1 MVPADFHDFF
11 AAIAAV
17 SGALIGLLFV
27 AVSLAPSARLARRR
41 PRVAKATA
49 GLAFIAFTNTLVVS
63 LLALIPGEHVGV
75 AAVVM
80 AGWSISATLA
90 LSAQIFVRRR
100 AQAPGWRWAGLSAAS
115 LMVFG
120 VQLAGG
126 IAILATPDDRSA
138 VTWIAVI
145 GVVLSAIGIARAWEL
160 LGAQTLG
167 LIERFPALA
176 ELTAVLRGQA
186 PRRLRR
192 LGAMRT
198 RSACPRRPG

>member
-27 AVSLAPSARLARRR
+27 AVSLAPERTVGGAATA
-41 PRVAKATA
+41 VAKATA
-49 GLAFIAFTNTLVVS
+49 GLAFLAFTNTLVVS

-100 AQAPGWRWAGLSAAS
+100 AQAPGWRWVGLSAAS
-115 LMVFG
+115 LLVFG
-120 VQLAGG
+120 VQLASG

-138 VTWIAVI
+138 VTWISVI

-167 LIERFPALA
+167 LVSDF
-176 ELTAVLRGQA
+176 
-186 PRRLRR
+186 RRWRSSRR
-192 LGAMRT
+192 
-198 RSACPRRPG
+198 